1 VSASSADSA
10 ERALL
15 RAARRSLGEGRP
27 HEVLERLRGALRR
40 RSLSPQG
47 IERAGALVR
56 EALATTAPLPG
67 RVLLLGQCTTSWLK
81 NALAAITLGAGFDAM
96 VDDGQ
101 YDNVLQDV
109 AALPPYESGE
119 APILVLLPWND
130 RLLAPSTLTHD
141 QRVESE
147 VGYWR
152 EVWRAARAR
161 GVTRII
167 QVGFDWIG
175 PGALGHH
182 LTGLQGDVRLV
193 RDANEAIRR
202 ELPEGSY
209 FVPLDEISGVEG
221 RNGFYDRRNHF
232 WTRQPLSERGL
243 VLLAEQIVAGV
254 RALTTGPRKVLVLD
268 LDNTLWGGIVGEVGA
283 MGIALGGTPEGEAYL
298 AFQRHLRALAGRGV
312 LLAVC
317 SKNNP
322 ADAREPFSVN
332 PDVALALDDFAA
344 FEANWAPK
352 VESLR
357 KIAATLNIGLDA
369 FVFFDDNPAEREH
382 VCQAL
387 PEVLVVDVPEDPS
400 DYVRALEAT
409 LVFEAVSLTEED
421 RRRRELYSV
430 ERLRREEATEAG
442 SVGDYLRS
450 LEMRA
455 SLRPID
461 EADLPRVVQL
471 LGKTN
476 QFNLTTRR
484 HGASEVRAI
493 LARPGAIG
501 FTLRLRDRFGDHGLV
516 AVVLAA
522 PVETEH
528 GVLRV
533 DTMLM
538 SCRVIGRTAEQL
550 LVRHLIGDAKRVG
563 YVAIRADFVP
573 TAKNAQVRGVW
584 PSMGFLPVRTE
595 IAAADGTETFEL
607 RLTDAALP
615 ESFVQVGD

>member
-1 VSASSADSA
+1 
-10 ERALL
+10 
-15 RAARRSLGEGRP
+15 
-27 HEVLERLRGALRR
+27 
-40 RSLSPQG
+40 
-47 IERAGALVR
+47 
-56 EALATTAPLPG
+56 
-67 RVLLLGQCTTSWLK
+67 
-81 NALAAITLGAGFDAM
+81 
-96 VDDGQ
+96 
-101 YDNVLQDV
+101 
-109 AALPPYESGE
+109 
-119 APILVLLPWND
+119 
-130 RLLAPSTLTHD
+130 
-141 QRVESE
+141 
-147 VGYWR
+147 
-152 EVWRAARAR
+152 
-161 GVTRII
+161 
-167 QVGFDWIG
+167 
-175 PGALGHH
+175 
-182 LTGLQGDVRLV
+182 
-193 RDANEAIRR
+193 
-202 ELPEGSY
+202 
-209 FVPLDEISGVEG
+209 
-221 RNGFYDRRNHF
+221 
-232 WTRQPLSERGL
+232 
-243 VLLAEQIVAGV
+243 
-254 RALTTGPRKVLVLD
+254 
-268 LDNTLWGGIVGEVGA
+268 
-283 MGIALGGTPEGEAYL
+283 
-298 AFQRHLRALAGRGV
+298 
-312 LLAVC
+312 
-317 SKNNP
+317 
-322 ADAREPFSVN
+322 
-332 PDVALALDDFAA
+332 
-344 FEANWAPK
+344 
-352 VESLR
+352 
-357 KIAATLNIGLDA
+357 
-369 FVFFDDNPAEREH
+369 
-382 VCQAL
+382 
-387 PEVLVVDVPEDPS
+387 VLVVDVPEDPS